1 MPKLLISILTFGT
14 VLLVGGIFYVV
25 VNGYKPDVVKV
36 LNFSQFRQPQPIG
49 AALFRRFW
57 TEMQTAKIVVLGED
71 PFVKNGPLIWDGF
84 VEAAAAKGITFDQIL
99 TRPNLADV
107 AGAAASAKR
116 VLVRIESTD
125 AAIAE
130 IGKLGWKDALVLH
143 QSRLVPQ
150 ATDEIEK
157 LHICD
162 SEKDIKLECQI
173 QMISRQTRRKKYDNR
188 LFGAVMEQTFPSQY
202 VLFVYEPPVI
212 P

>member
-57 TEMQTAKIVVLGED
+57 SEMQTAKIVVLGED
-71 PFVKNGPLIWDGF
+71 PLVKNAPLIWDGF
-84 VEAAAAKGITFDQIL
+84 IEAAAAKGINFDQIL
-99 TRPNLADV
+99 SRPNLAEISAV
-107 AGAAASAKR
+107 SASAKR

-125 AAIAE
+125 AAIAQ
-130 IGKLGWKDALVLH
+130 IGQLQFKDALVLH
-143 QSRLVPQ
+143 QSRLIPQ
-150 ATDEIEK
+150 ATEEAAKI
-157 LHICD
+157 HICD

-173 QMISRQTRRKKYDNR
+173 QMISLQTRRKKYDNR
-188 LFGAVMEQTFPSQY
+188 LFGAVMEHTFPGQY

>member
-1 MPKLLISILTFGT
+1 MPKILISILTFGT

-57 TEMQTAKIVVLGED
+57 TEMQTAKIIVLGED
-71 PFVKNGPLIWDGF
+71 PHLRNAPLIWDGF
-84 VEAAAAKGITFDQIL
+84 IEAAAAKGITFDQIL
-99 TRPNLADV
+99 SRPSLSEVSAV
-107 AGAAASAKR
+107 AMTAKR
-116 VLVRIESTD
+116 VLVRIESND
-125 AAIAE
+125 EAIAE
-130 IGKLGWKDALVLH
+130 VERLKWKDALVLH
-143 QSRLVPQ
+143 QSRMVPQ

-157 LHICD
+157 LHLCD
-162 SEKDIKLECQI
+162 SEKDIKLDCQI

-188 LFGAVMEQTFPSQY
+188 LFGAVMEHTFPTQY